1 MDEAVPIFFEASNLA
16 SKIFYRSKRG
26 IKMKSF
32 LAALLACMLLLSAGC
47 TQEPSEI
54 KIEKPEENTADFHEI
69 DAAEKIAGG
78 VLYYDGN
85 KLCFDKDGK
94 VTELADE
101 VQSLWRENNEIYY
114 DSADVLYAYN
124 FDTAS
129 TKTLAKN
136 PQRILGKYKDSII
149 SYAGRN
155 IYAINEAGK
164 TAVFKDGYY
173 LNSAV
178 LYKNKVYGIPATNVY
193 EYDLDTLE
201 VKKVTK
207 NRHDLSYL
215 SAIGDDLYI
224 VTQRY
229 KNLADEKCSSTY
241 FKLTDD
247 GAEKEFTLKNPGFSL
262 DLEPVKDGF
271 FLSATL
277 GRDDTSE
284 GCKLLYIQDGK
295 QTSIDEDYTFE
306 LVGISDN
313 KLLYYK
319 NNFVYGSFGENMTT
333 FYLFDGQ
340 SITPAFD
347 LQPGSYEAIDGYT
360 YDDGVLIEI
369 SHESSVSLYKY
380 DGQTL
385 EELDTPYIFSIIA
398 LDIID
403 GKAYIRYS
411 DGEESTDILGTIIA
425 LD

>member
-1 MDEAVPIFFEASNLA
+1 MDEAVPIFYRASSPPRKYLTFKKGK
-16 SKIFYRSKRG
+16 SMKR
-26 IKMKSF
+26 F
-32 LAALLACMLLLSAGC
+32 LVALSVCMLLLSAGC
-47 TQEPSEI
+47 TQEPLEI
-54 KIEKPEENTADFHEI
+54 KIETPEENTAAFHEI

-78 VLYYDGN
+78 VLYYDGSR
-85 KLCFDKDGK
+85 LCFDKSGK

-101 VQSLWRENNEIYY
+101 VRSLWREDNEIYY
-114 DSADVLYAYN
+114 ESADVLYSYS
-124 FDTAS
+124 FDTGS
-129 TKTLAKN
+129 TKKLAKN

-149 SYAGRN
+149 SYAGRS
-155 IYAINEAGK
+155 IYAINENGK
-164 TAVFKDGYY
+164 AAVFKDGYY

-193 EYDLDTLE
+193 EYDLDTLK

-229 KNLADEKCSSTY
+229 QDLAAEKCSSTY

-247 GAEKEFTLKNPGFSL
+247 GAEKEFALKNPAFSN
-262 DLEPVKDGF
+262 DLEPVADGF

-277 GRDDTSE
+277 SRDDTTE

-295 QTSIDEDYTFE
+295 QTSIDEDYIFE

-340 SITPAFD
+340 DITPAFD

-385 EELDTPYIFSIIA
+385 EKLDTPYIFSIIA